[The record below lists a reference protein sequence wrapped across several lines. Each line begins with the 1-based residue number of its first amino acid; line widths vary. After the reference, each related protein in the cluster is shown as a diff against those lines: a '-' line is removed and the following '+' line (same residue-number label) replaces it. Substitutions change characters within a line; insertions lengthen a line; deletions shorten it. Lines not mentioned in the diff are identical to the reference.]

1 MSSCYISPQDTAFC
15 GRSRT
20 SSSSFPDNMCSSS
33 SDEAAHVVPSTSTTY
48 HPSETPLT
56 AILLDD
62 GISPLKHDSP
72 PPPTQKP
79 RTKTSLNAGN
89 EWYIILPSPSRGG
102 GLGVF
107 ARRRIPR
114 GTRLMVEPAL
124 FTVPLPGDVHAG
136 KGYDMEGMVDGIV
149 AAVDALDL
157 ETGGGEGRRMFEEAW
172 EMVHPGEEDFVD
184 AGTSDDADPQNVDEE
199 ERRREGRSRRA
210 KYMRIFR
217 TNAYTLPS
225 SSNPPPSSSSP
236 AADRVGMF
244 PLVAR
249 INHSCAP
256 NAANVWDPLSGG
268 NRVIWAS
275 RDIEAGEEVLVSY
288 APLLRDT
295 AARRERLR
303 QYGFECACEVCGD
316 GGGDT
321 NEEEE
326 GKRAGDTE
334 GKSAA
339 GRKKEDAVRR
349 RLGRDLAELEGAAQH
364 TGEGVTV
371 FMNKRLA
378 KQAGKLAE
386 QLRAHGN
393 GELWGYLEQVYDLA
407 ALFWERAGDEEA
419 AENARMKADE
429 MRAFGRVGSL

>member
-1 MSSCYISPQDTAFC
+1 
-15 GRSRT
+15 
-20 SSSSFPDNMCSSS
+20 MCSSS
-33 SDEAAHVVPSTSTTY
+33 SDEAAQISPGTSTN
-48 HPSETPLT
+48 HPRETP
-56 AILLDD
+56 ISVLLDD
-62 GISPLKHDSP
+62 TTHSKADGSP
-72 PPPTQKP
+72 PPPPSQKP

-89 EWYIILPSPSRGG
+89 EWYIILPSPTRGG

-136 KGYDMEGMVDGIV
+136 KGYDMEGMMDGIV

-157 ETGGGEGRRMFEEAW
+157 ETDAGGEGVGDEGRRMFEEAW

-184 AGTSDDADPQNVDEE
+184 TAAGEDADLQDIDEE
-199 ERRREGRSRRA
+199 ETRRSRRA

-225 SSNPPPSSSSP
+225 SSSS
-236 AADRVGMF
+236 AGADRVGMF

-256 NAANVWDPLSGG
+256 NAANVWDLLGGG

-303 QYGFECACEVCGD
+303 QYGFECECEVCGRG

-321 NEEEE
+321 NEETEEEE
-326 GKRAGDTE
+326 GRS
-334 GKSAA
+334 KSA
-339 GRKKEDAVRR
+339 GEKRKKEDAVRR

-407 ALFWERAGDEEA
+407 ALFWERAGDGEA
-419 AENARMKADE
+419 VDKARMKADE
-429 MRAFGRVGSL
+429 MRAIGRAGSA